1 MSDTTLTLTPGTGG
15 GHVVTLTPPQTVANG
30 IQVGKGAYCFV
41 IDISGRFV
49 ASCAL
54 GGPRG
59 WAAHGQL
66 DRLLGW
72 YRLAPATQHERR
84 RGNHNR
90 GR

>member
-15 GHVVTLTPPQTVANG
+15 GHVVTLTPPQTVANR

-41 IDISGRFV
+41 IDVSGRCV

-66 DRLLGW
+66 DRLLD
-72 YRLAPATQHERR
+72 
-84 RGNHNR
+84 
-90 GR
+90 